1 LWTTSKKRFSKL
13 AFSAVEEVQYKQMVC
28 PEKTDSGD
36 SAGFKALHK
45 LGLAVV
51 SSLLE
56 ERIIYVLM
64 RVW

>member
-1 LWTTSKKRFSKL
+1 
-13 AFSAVEEVQYKQMVC
+13 VEEVQYKQMVC

-36 SAGFKALHK
+36 IVLGSRLHK

-56 ERIIYVLM
+56 ERIIYVLVCVV
-64 RVW
+64 RLVRDK